1 MDYRLGCAVSVV
13 VLVFLSC
20 NGKPVNLETINT
32 SQEKRVESGE
42 HEETLYFLD
51 LGSPSF
57 EQQIDRQNEDE
68 RAKFV
73 QVEVVSVTNPKK
85 HPVSFRVYFQPKDS
99 ERIYLGSFSL
109 FPADNPGKFIVAT
122 QGKVVGEGKL
132 ALEMSTTDKVDR
144 ADVLKVAIKKIRLR
158 KQ

>member
-1 MDYRLGCAVSVV
+1 MDYRLGWAVSLV

-20 NGKPVNLETINT
+20 NGKPVNLETSNT

-42 HEETLYFLD
+42 HDETYFLD

-57 EQQIDRQNEDE
+57 EQQIDRQNDDE

-85 HPVSFRVYFQPKDS
+85 HPVSFKVYFQPKDS
-99 ERIYLGSFSL
+99 DRIYLGSFSL

-122 QGKVVGEGKL
+122 QGKVVGRGKL
-132 ALEMSTTDKVDR
+132 VLEMSTTDKVDR
-144 ADVLKVAIKKIRLR
+144 ADVLKVGIKKIRLR